1 MKENKPS
8 VKEIFTKT
16 LKIIGGHKKVYALII
31 VFCLLAALFNSLAPY
46 FLGFA
51 TDSLYNSVTNK
62 TGFDY
67 EYLTKILLLVFGCYT
82 INAVCTYFKSYLSY

>member
-1 MKENKPS
+1 MKDNKPS

-51 TDSLYNSVTNK
+51 TDSLYNSVVNK

-67 EYLTKILLLVFGCYT
+67 
-82 INAVCTYFKSYLSY
+82 